1 MHKILTS
8 SVHPLELKSAL
19 SSILAAADS
28 PSGPTLKLLRPL
40 VRRVAKA
47 GHGWARY
54 FLGGMEKRAFL
65 IGSYDVDQDL
75 DKMLTDLK
83 ASTKEREYVKNTL
96 PSRGPRIV
104 HGHNRTIA
112 RTATMN
118 IYCKA
123 SLIEYKED
131 GLTHVRR
138 MEVHD
143 DRTSPICRVLNGT
156 IHRIDKLL
164 NYDLPQSHD
173 THPNCVL
180 PDTMVS
186 VGSDPNFLS
195 GVIPN
200 NNILGGFV
208 STYKG
213 PIVKLILSD
222 GRRLSVTVN
231 HMLLTPNGFVRA
243 GDLRKGDN
251 VIGRS
256 LANWRMIDIPNNNN
270 CPTRIQDVVSSLSKS
285 FGCMTHQMPTST
297 EDFHGDG
304 IFMHGNVDIIRTNS
318 ELRSAVQSGLSKPI
332 SNGNFAFGF
341 NDSSFLLSLSPLEKI
356 LFSAGHTLDGSMSR
370 LRELKA
376 SFLAKFFHSQGIS
389 FGDGSSLDSVFIK
402 NSINSYLRDANGI
415 RDLYSRLTG
424 GISTNDIRFINRS
437 STLFNSEFL
446 ELAINS
452 CASDTQLIRDLLNG
466 PSCGVEP
473 INIVDVSRFDYN
485 GHVYDLHTASSLY
498 LSEGIVNS
506 NCRGTFVPFFDVGG
520 YKPIHRDIPTRL
532 NFLKFENAP
541 REFEPWL
548 RGMNKYITFNKVI
561 FVKKP
566 LPGMTKVEGNLLF
579 LFLND
584 ETDPRD
590 VILEEEAKKVFNP
603 KSFREIEKMTDAG
616 LVSPEKTHE
625 SSIEHFSHLFVAY
638 RLNQLQDPILVRWF
652 KNKYP

>member
-186 VGSDPNFLS
+186 S
-195 GVIPN
+195 GCDLN
-200 NNILGGFV
+200 LLEGFKA
-208 STYKG
+208 SYKG
-213 PIVKLILSD
+213 PVVKLITKD
-222 GRRLSVTVN
+222 GRSLSITIN
-231 HMLLTPNGFVRA
+231 HMLLTPNGFIRA

-251 VIGRS
+251 IIGCSRRQWN
-256 LANWRMIDIPNNNN
+256 LFGVPNNNN
-270 CPTRIQDVVSSLSKS
+270 KPARIQDIVGSLSKS
-285 FGCMTHQMPTST
+285 FGVMSKRMEHST
-297 EDFHGDG
+297 EYFHGDSL
-304 IFMHGNVDIIRTNS
+304 FMNGNVDIVRSNS
-318 ELRSAVQSGLSKPI
+318 KLWSTIKPRGSEPFQHGSFSFGLNNSI
-332 SNGNFAFGF
+332 
-341 NDSSFLLSLSPLEKI
+341 LLSSLSPLDKF

-415 RDLYSRLTG
+415 SNLNSGLSGR
-424 GISTNDIRFINRS
+424 ISINDINFINRS
-437 STLFNSEFL
+437 TSLLDSELF

-485 GHVYDLHTASSLY
+485 GHVYDLHTGTTSYWA
-498 LSEGIVNS
+498 EGIVSS
-506 NCRGTFVPFFDVGG
+506 NCRGTFVPFFDAGG

-625 SSIEHFSHLFVAY
+625 SSIEHFSHLFAAY

>member
-1 MHKILTS
+1 
-8 SVHPLELKSAL
+8 
-19 SSILAAADS
+19 
-28 PSGPTLKLLRPL
+28 
-40 VRRVAKA
+40 VAKA

-54 FLGGMEKRAFL
+54 FLGGMEKKGFF

-75 DKMLTDLK
+75 DKMLSDLK
-83 ASTKEREYVKNTL
+83 ASTKEREYVKTTL

-173 THPNCVL
+173 THPNC
-180 PDTMVS
+180 
-186 VGSDPNFLS
+186 
-195 GVIPN
+195 
-200 NNILGGFV
+200 
-208 STYKG
+208 
-213 PIVKLILSD
+213 
-222 GRRLSVTVN
+222 
-231 HMLLTPNGFVRA
+231 
-243 GDLRKGDN
+243 
-251 VIGRS
+251 
-256 LANWRMIDIPNNNN
+256 
-270 CPTRIQDVVSSLSKS
+270 
-285 FGCMTHQMPTST
+285 
-297 EDFHGDG
+297 
-304 IFMHGNVDIIRTNS
+304 
-318 ELRSAVQSGLSKPI
+318 
-332 SNGNFAFGF
+332 
-341 NDSSFLLSLSPLEKI
+341 
-356 LFSAGHTLDGSMSR
+356 
-370 LRELKA
+370 
-376 SFLAKFFHSQGIS
+376 
-389 FGDGSSLDSVFIK
+389 
-402 NSINSYLRDANGI
+402 
-415 RDLYSRLTG
+415 
-424 GISTNDIRFINRS
+424 
-437 STLFNSEFL
+437 
-446 ELAINS
+446 
-452 CASDTQLIRDLLNG
+452 
-466 PSCGVEP
+466 
-473 INIVDVSRFDYN
+473 
-485 GHVYDLHTASSLY
+485 
-498 LSEGIVNS
+498 
-506 NCRGTFVPFFDVGG
+506 RGTFVPFFDAGG

-625 SSIEHFSHLFVAY
+625 SSIEHFSHLYSAY

>member
-1 MHKILTS
+1 
-8 SVHPLELKSAL
+8 
-19 SSILAAADS
+19 
-28 PSGPTLKLLRPL
+28 
-40 VRRVAKA
+40 
-47 GHGWARY
+47 
-54 FLGGMEKRAFL
+54 MEKKAFL
-65 IGSYDVDQDL
+65 IGSYDVDEDL
-75 DKMLTDLK
+75 EKMLDHLK
-83 ASTKEREYVKNTL
+83 ANTNERSYVKTTL
-96 PSRGPRIV
+96 PHGGTRIV
-104 HGHNRTIA
+104 YGHNRTIA

-118 IYCKA
+118 IYCKS

-156 IHRIDKLL
+156 IHRIDRLL
-164 NYDLPQSHD
+164 SFELPQSHD
-173 THPNCVL
+173 SHPNCVL

-186 VGSDPNFLS
+186 VGSRPNFLS

-256 LANWRMIDIPNNNN
+256 LTNWKTIDIPNNNN
-270 CPTRIQDVVSSLSKS
+270 CPTRIQDVVGSLSKS
-285 FGCMTHQMPTST
+285 FGCMTHQMKVSAK
-297 EDFHGDG
+297 DFHGDG
-304 IFMHGNVDIIRTNS
+304 IFMNGNVDIIRTDS
-318 ELRSAVQSGLSKPI
+318 ELRSAVQSGISKPI
-332 SNGNFAFGF
+332 SNRDFTFGF

-370 LRELKA
+370 FRELKA
-376 SFLAKFFHSQGIS
+376 SFLAKLFHSYGIS
-389 FGDGSSLDSVFIK
+389 FGSSSSLDSVFIK

-415 RDLYSRLTG
+415 SYLYSRLTG
-424 GISTNDIRFINRS
+424 GISTNDISFINGS
-437 STLFNSEFL
+437 SMLCDSEFL

-452 CASDTQLIRDLLNG
+452 CASDTKLIGDLLNG

-473 INIVDVSRFDYN
+473 IDIVDVSRFDYN

-506 NCRGTFVPFFDVGG
+506 NCRGTFVPFFDAGG
-520 YKPIHRDIPTRL
+520 YKPMHRDIPTRL
-532 NFLKFENAP
+532 NFLKYENAP

-548 RGMNKYITFNKVI
+548 RGINKHITFNKVI
-561 FVKKP
+561 FTNK
-566 LPGMTKVEGNLLF
+566 LQGMAKVEGKCLFINLSEF
-579 LFLND
+579 
-584 ETDPRD
+584 ESDPRD
-590 VILEEEAKKVFNP
+590 IILEEEAKKVFDA
-603 KSFREIEKMTDAG
+603 KKFKEIQKMTDAG
-616 LVSPEKTHE
+616 LIEPEKTHE
-625 SSIEHFSHLFVAY
+625 TPLEHFSHLFVAY
-638 RLNQLQDPILVRWF
+638 KLNQLEDPVIFRWF
-652 KNKYP
+652 KKNNL